1 MRRLLTH
8 IVVAG
13 MVGGMGFLHAQQ
25 AGKPGGAPVF
35 KAGVQAVVVA
45 ASVRDGR
52 GRVVRDLKKSD
63 FQVIDTG
70 FGRPIQE
77 FYSGNAPVSLA
88 VLLDI
93 SGSMAIGGNMDRARH
108 AVGVAT
114 MNLNDAG
121 DEAALFTFDS
131 SLQQVVEFTKDMA
144 RVRQVS
150 LRARRGESRLSSM
163 RLPRRPVQLPGV
175 ITGIAQ
181 CW

>member
-1 MRRLLTH
+1 MKMSRGGKRIEGERTACGAYGPYRRSRN
-8 IVVAG
+8 AG
-13 MVGGMGFLHAQQ
+13 GDGFLHAQQ
-25 AGKPGGAPVF
+25 AGQPGGAPVF

-52 GRVVRDLKKSD
+52 GRVVRNLKKAD

-93 SGSMAIGGNMDRARH
+93 SGSMAVGGNMDRARH

-114 MNLNDAG
+114 MNLRTRA
-121 DEAALFTFDS
+121 TKRRS
-131 SLQQVVEFTKDMA
+131 SRSTRAFSEVVEFTKDLA
-144 RVRQVS
+144 RVRRSVS
-150 LRARRGESRLSSM
+150 KGTPWGIRLSSM
-163 RLPRRPVQLPGV
+163 P
-175 ITGIAQ
+175 
-181 CW
+181 